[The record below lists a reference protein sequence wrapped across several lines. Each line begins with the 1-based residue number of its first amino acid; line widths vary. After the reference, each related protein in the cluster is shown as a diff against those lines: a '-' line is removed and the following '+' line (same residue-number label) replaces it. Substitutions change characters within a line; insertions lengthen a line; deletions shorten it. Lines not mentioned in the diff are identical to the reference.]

1 MFFIISEKN
10 LGRLIALLGVLIA
23 GFGAYALLFE
33 NLSPETRSTSYKLL
47 AGGGAMVVG
56 GLAFIRF
63 MAWKNRFIE
72 KRLAEYAE
80 GKDRK

>member
-10 LGRLIALLGVLIA
+10 LGRLIAGLGLLLA
-23 GFGAYALLFE
+23 GFCVYALLFE
-33 NLSPETRSTSYKLL
+33 NLPEETRSTCYKLL
-47 AGGGAMVVG
+47 AGGGGMVVG

-63 MAWKNRFIE
+63 TAWKNRFIE

-80 GKDRK
+80 KSKE